1 MVCIMPRAAITT
13 LGCRLNQADSALL
26 ADELRQGG
34 FEIVPWGTFADLQ
47 IINSCSVTGT
57 ASQKSRQAVRQARK
71 TAPESFII
79 IAGCDASAET
89 TAWLADADID
99 LVLPNPKPTTILP
112 LLPAALRHTP
122 ASQRRLIPSVP
133 LTEDFCHPGTGYF
146 FERTR
151 ANLKIQEGCDFFC
164 SYCLV
169 PYTRGPAYSRN
180 SDDILREAEALV
192 RRGHR
197 ELVLTGVNIATYQ
210 NGGLDLAD
218 LLLKLLNLGDEF
230 RIRLGSTE
238 PGSVLGRVVEVM
250 AEQTR
255 ICRFLHLPVQYGE
268 SSILKRMRRHY
279 DPESFAQAVLNAWEK
294 IPLLCLGTDVIVGF
308 PGETEQI
315 FATCRDFLSELPLGL
330 LHVFPY
336 SPRAGTPAASFSEQ
350 VPCQL
355 ANQRAA
361 ELLALAEQK
370 YQQFADRQIGQ
381 RLPVLLEKGSPN
393 AEGWTD
399 NYLKVRLPKQK
410 DLLSNTLISAK
421 IVSRISKRVVLGTAP
436 KPYQFTLNH
445 PPLPPEG
452 QDE

>member
-1 MVCIMPRAAITT
+1 MPSAAITT

-34 FEIVPWGTFADLQ
+34 FTIVPWGTAADLQ

-71 TAPESFII
+71 IAPGSFII
-79 IAGCDASAET
+79 IAGCDASAES

-112 LLPAALRHTP
+112 LLPAALRHAT
-122 ASQRRLIPSVP
+122 ASQQKLIPSLP
-133 LTEDFCHPGTGYF
+133 LTEDFRHPGTGYF

-151 ANLKIQEGCDFFC
+151 ANLKVQEGCDFFC
-164 SYCLV
+164 SYCIV
-169 PYTRGPAYSRN
+169 PFTRGPAYSRN
-180 SDDILREAEALV
+180 SDDILREAEALIC
-192 RRGHR
+192 RGYQ

-210 NGGLDLAD
+210 NAGLDLAE
-218 LLLKLLNLGDEF
+218 LLLKLLNLGDNF

-238 PGSVLGRVVEVM
+238 PGAVLGRVVEVM
-250 AEQTR
+250 AEQAR

-279 DPESFAQAVLNAWEK
+279 GPESYAQAVLNAWEK

-308 PGETEQI
+308 PGETEQT
-315 FATCRDFLSELPLGL
+315 FAACRDFLSELPFGL
-330 LHVFPY
+330 MHVFPY
-336 SPRAGTPAASFSEQ
+336 SPREGTPAASFPDQ
-350 VPCQL
+350 VPNQL

-370 YQQFADRQIGQ
+370 YRRFADQQIGQ
-381 RLPVLLEKGSPN
+381 RLPVLLEKGSPS

-410 DLLSNTLISAK
+410 GLTANTLISAK
-421 IVSRISKRVVLGTAP
+421 IVSRLNKRVILGTAP
-436 KPYQFTLNH
+436 EPYQFPLNH
-445 PPLPPEG
+445 SPLSSKSEG
-452 QDE
+452 QNE